1 MEEKQTP
8 ASAASAAP
16 DTSAPAEPHDTAET
30 VGAPA
35 PLSAAASIAA
45 LPPPTPA
52 MRILRRVGFVL
63 ACILLAVVLLLGGYV
78 VYLML
83 QYSRIDDNTPLAVQ
97 TPQTAVLQQGKAY
110 TAVTYNIGFGAY
122 DPEYSFFM
130 DTGNMADGTPVA
142 GKYGKARSKS
152 AAQTN
157 TTGSVAALRT
167 LAPDFALVQE
177 ADKDATRSYRI
188 NQVQAVTQAL
198 PAYASTYASNFH
210 SAFLAL
216 PLNDMHGKVEAGLV
230 TLSRYQI
237 SEAVRR
243 SYPVDDGFPTKFFD
257 LDRCFTQLR
266 LPVQDASG
274 KDTGKQLVLINSH
287 MSAYDK
293 GGTIRAQQ
301 LALLNSVLEA
311 EAQRGNYVIVGGD
324 FNHALYGSEDTF
336 PSQQQFPAWVSIL
349 TPDDLAD
356 GFTVVEPANSQTV
369 ATCRTCDLP
378 YEKGVNYTVSVD
390 GFIVSD
396 NVKATAENVDLSFAY
411 SDHNPVKLSFS
422 LVA

>member
-1 MEEKQTP
+1 MQEKQKNT
-8 ASAASAAP
+8 
-16 DTSAPAEPHDTAET
+16 D
-30 VGAPA
+30 
-35 PLSAAASIAA
+35 AAALAA
-45 LPPPTPA
+45 LPPPSAP

-63 ACILLAVVLLLGGYV
+63 ACIALALVLLLGGYV
-78 VYLML
+78 LYLML
-83 QYSRIDDNTPLAVQ
+83 QYSRIEDNAPLTVT
-97 TPQTAVLQQGKAY
+97 TPQSAALKQGERY

-130 DTGNMADGTPVA
+130 DTGHMADGTAVA
-142 GKYGKARSKS
+142 GKYGKARSKA

-167 LAPDFALVQE
+167 LSPDFALVQE
-177 ADKDATRSYRI
+177 VDQKATRSYQI
-188 NQVQAVTQAL
+188 DQVQAVTSAFSG
-198 PAYASTYASNFH
+198 YGSTYASNFH

-216 PLNDMHGKVEAGLV
+216 PLNDMHGKVEAGLM
-230 TLSRYQI
+230 TLSRYAI

-274 KDTGKQLVLINSH
+274 KESGKELVLINSH

-301 LALLNSVLEA
+301 LALLNSVMKTEA
-311 EAQRGNYVIVGGD
+311 AKGNYVIVGGD

-336 PSQQQFPAWVSIL
+336 PTQQLFPEWVSIL
-349 TPDDLAD
+349 TQEDLAD
-356 GFTVVEPANSQTV
+356 GFTMVEPANSMTV
-369 ATCRTCDLP
+369 ASCRTCDIP

-390 GFIVSD
+390 GFLVSD
-396 NVKATAENVDLSFAY
+396 NVKATAENVDLDFAY
-411 SDHNPVKLSFS
+411 SDHNPVKLTFS
-422 LVA
+422 LMD